1 MEFYITLDS
10 LFPKQFNEQP
20 TNMIIIRDA
29 ITDDI
34 PLIRRLALDIWP
46 DAYQEIIPKEQLD
59 YMLDLIY
66 STNAL
71 DHQMRMGQRFLLIEE
86 NGTPKGFAGFGEV
99 DPPGTYK
106 LHKLYVLPAKQGSGL
121 GRQLITHVMNLVQ
134 ALEGKALVLNVN
146 RHNKAKSFYE
156 KMGFRVVREEDIDI
170 GRGYYMND
178 YVMQY
183 ALNDQA

>member
-1 MEFYITLDS
+1 MEFYITLDNPF
-10 LFPKQFNEQP
+10 LKQFNVR
-20 TNMIIIRDA
+20 TKDMIIIRDA

-46 DAYQEIIPKEQLD
+46 DAYGQIVPKEQLD

-66 STNAL
+66 SPNAL
-71 DHQMRMGQRFLLIEE
+71 DHQMRQGQRFLLIEE

-106 LHKLYVLPAKQGSGL
+106 LHKLYVLPAKQGSGF
-121 GRQLITHVMNLVQ
+121 GRQLIFHVINLAQ
-134 ALEGKALVLNVN
+134 ALEGSALILNVN

-156 KMGFRVVREEDIDI
+156 KMGFRVIREEDIDI
-170 GRGYYMND
+170 GRGYFMND

-183 ALNDQA
+183 DLTEQP